1 MKLLEAHNKIKYAKT
16 RIFSAAQNSLGKKS
30 VGLVKNM
37 QVSIF
42 STIKKV
48 PSRERRQLQKLFW
61 VKCNLHTS

>member
-1 MKLLEAHNKIKYAKT
+1 MKLLEAHSKIKYAKT

-42 STIKKV
+42 STIKKSSIQRKKAT
-48 PSRERRQLQKLFW
+48 PETILG
-61 VKCNLHTS
+61 